1 MYCTETKELLAK
13 AELTDI
19 HDVRCLTLSHQGKY
33 VALVGNDKS
42 NRDEILIL
50 CMMPKEN
57 ESSSVKNTFRVVAR
71 SVSQF
76 NILTLKFSPIEHD
89 RLISCG
95 RENIRF
101 WRTKNKRVAGSA
113 VVLNHHA
120 RNTIFTVL
128 DYDFGFD
135 GQPNLSVRNDKIKR
149 VFVGSKHGYLYQVSY
164 SSASE
169 GPGVLEAVFKI
180 HDYSICSIAISS
192 GFCVTGSQDQY

>member
-1 MYCTETKELLAK
+1 MLRMYCTETKELLAK

-120 RNTIFTVL
+120 RNTIFTVACRV
-128 DYDFGFD
+128 
-135 GQPNLSVRNDKIKR
+135 NLQDAFLFKLL
-149 VFVGSKHGYLYQVSY
+149 VGRPLLLYSN
-164 SSASE
+164 S
-169 GPGVLEAVFKI
+169 
-180 HDYSICSIAISS
+180 CS
-192 GFCVTGSQDQY
+192 